1 MPRAILIKSNARVL
15 KGSLLLQADLVA
27 TLKHVDNYWVAERGN
42 GERSY
47 EKWGEKSVPF
57 C

>member
-27 TLKHVDNYWVAERGN
+27 TLKHVDYCWVAERGN